1 MFNLNNKQN
10 MKKSIAILAFGAFA
24 LNANAQDNSLEAGK
38 ILFAGSVGF
47 STGSSESEVTSG
59 GTTVNEEGPTTTN
72 MNLLPSV
79 QYFLSSNLSVGL
91 GVGFGNTKISSEE
104 DIDDTKIESTTTISQ
119 ISLAPMVTYYK
130 GLGNDKFGLTI
141 SAMLPLGFGGVKSE
155 IKSGSTTVT
164 DESKLNSISFNIQP
178 GLYYFPTKKV
188 MLTANIGNIF
198 SFSRDTQKED
208 LTGGGTST
216 DSDTSIEILNLN
228 TRGGVGT
235 GLSFGASFFF

>member
-1 MFNLNNKQN
+1 MFNFNKKQN
-10 MKKSIAILAFGAFA
+10 MKKSIAILAISAFA
-24 LNANAQDNSLEAGK
+24 FNANAQDNSLEAGK
-38 ILFAGSVGF
+38 ISFAGSVGF

-59 GTTVNEEGPTTTN
+59 GTTVNEKGPTTTT

-79 QYFLSSNLSVGL
+79 QYFLSGNLSVGL
-91 GVGFGNTKISSEE
+91 GVGYGSTKISSEE
-104 DIDDTKIESTTTISQ
+104 DFDGTKVESTVTISQ

-130 GLGNDKFGLTI
+130 GLGNDKFGLTV
-141 SAMLPLGFGGVKSE
+141 SAMLPLGFGGVNSE
-155 IKSGSTTVT
+155 SKSGSTTVT
-164 DESKLNSISFNIQP
+164 DESELNSISFNIQP

-198 SFSRDTQKED
+198 SYTKNTQKED

-228 TRGGVGT
+228 TSGGVGT

>member
-1 MFNLNNKQN
+1 
-10 MKKSIAILAFGAFA
+10 MKKSIAILAISAFA

-38 ILFAGSVGF
+38 ISISGSVGF

-59 GTTVNEEGPTTTN
+59 GTTVNEKGPTTTN

-91 GVGFGNTKISSEE
+91 GVGYGSTKISTEE
-104 DIDDTKIESTTTISQ
+104 DIDDGTKIESTTTISQ

-164 DESKLNSISFNIQP
+164 DESNLNSISFNIQP

-198 SFSRDTQKED
+198 SYTKDTQKED

-228 TRGGVGT
+228 TSGGVGT

>member
-1 MFNLNNKQN
+1 

>member
-1 MFNLNNKQN
+1 

-38 ILFAGSVGF
+38 ISFAGSVGF

>member
-1 MFNLNNKQN
+1 
-10 MKKSIAILAFGAFA
+10 MKKTIAILAISAIA

-38 ILFAGSVGF
+38 ISISGSVGF

-59 GTTVNEEGPTTTN
+59 GTTVNTKGPTTTT

-91 GVGFGNTKISSEE
+91 GVGFGSVKVSSEE
-104 DIDDTKIESTTTISQ
+104 DFDGTKVTSTVTTSQ
-119 ISLAPMVTYYK
+119 ISIAPMVTYYK
-130 GLGNDKFGLTI
+130 GLGNDKFGVTV

-155 IKSGSTTVT
+155 TKTGSTTVT
-164 DESKLNSISFNIQP
+164 DESKLSSVSFNIQP
-178 GLYYFPTKKV
+178 GIYYFPTKKV

-198 SFSRDTQKED
+198 SFTKETNKKD

-216 DSDTSIEILNLN
+216 DSDTSIEVLNLN
-228 TRGGVGT
+228 TKGGVGT